1 LHHRDGGGKDSW
13 WRSRRFSFLKD
24 DFNNTI
30 GLFGELGFYGLDRD
44 RALMQLFIISNPR
57 RGE

>member
-1 LHHRDGGGKDSW
+1 MEEEKNAW

-24 DFNNTI
+24 DFNSTI
-30 GLFGELGFYGLDRD
+30 GLFGELGFCGLDRD
-44 RALMQLFIISNPR
+44 RALMQLFIIGNPR